1 MTENADNESTM
12 VTKTSAN
19 PPKKLPVV
27 VWMIILGDAVHSFS
41 DGVAIGGAYAKSFY
55 GGLGTTVAIVFHEVP
70 HGVGTFTR
78 GLFLRIIL
86 RVMHCALVFTS
97 EKISLY
103 LSLHA
108 VSSPFKYS
116 VKLFRLI

>member
-1 MTENADNESTM
+1 MTENAEDESTM

-78 GLFLRIIL
+78 GLFLRIVL
-86 RVMHCALVFTS
+86 RVMHCALVSTY
-97 EKISLY
+97 EKIRLY

-108 VSSPFKYS
+108 ISHTFKYS
-116 VKLFRLI
+116 ARLFPPI

>member
-55 GGLGTTVAIVFHEVP
+55 SGLGTTVAIVFHEVP

-97 EKISLY
+97 EKIMLPPSY
-103 LSLHA
+103 NA
-108 VSSPFKYS
+108 IPPF
-116 VKLFRLI
+116 